1 MKLIDKLI
9 EINAMK
15 LIEKDVEHNDISDI
29 NDVKTWKMSFDK
41 LGGGG
46 AP

>member
-1 MKLIDKLI
+1 MRLIDKLI
-9 EINAMK
+9 GINAMK

-29 NDVKTWKMSFDK
+29 NDGRKTSFDK
-41 LGGGG
+41 PGGGG